1 MSIRRNTYVM
11 SGESFFEPGV
21 PIFVNRASES
31 FELAEHSHE
40 FVEMTYVS
48 EGAGVHYIAGEAVPV
63 EHGTL
68 FFIPVGRSHVFRPKT
83 LKKDRPLIVYN
94 CLFPVLYLTELRAGF
109 PQASDICEWFA
120 DERLPWFSMKD
131 ATGEYHALFR
141 EMYREFSAKP
151 PGYLAVLAS
160 LVLRIMAG
168 LYRYRLQLGRPTGD
182 RPPWLTVDEA
192 VAYIDRNYATGLK
205 LGELAA
211 KANLSERQF
220 SRLFQRQTGM
230 NFTGYVQGIRMDA
243 ACRLLAESRCS
254 VGEIA
259 AAVGYADLKF
269 FHRLFKKK
277 IGMPPRQYR
286 DAVERTRT
294 CTGG

>member
-1 MSIRRNTYVM
+1 MSIRRSTFVM

-21 PIFVNRASES
+21 PIFVNRAYET
-31 FELAEHSHE
+31 FDMIEHSHE

-83 LKKDRPLIVYN
+83 PKKDRPLIVYN
-94 CLFPVLYLTELRAGF
+94 CLFPVSYLTELRDGF
-109 PQASDICEWFA
+109 PQASDICELFT
-120 DERLPWFSMKD
+120 DEQLPWFSMKD
-131 ATGEYHALFR
+131 AYGDYHAMFR

-160 LVLRIMAG
+160 LVVRILTG
-168 LYRYRLQLGRPTGD
+168 LYRHRLQIGTPSGD
-182 RPPWLTVDEA
+182 RPQWLTVDEA
-192 VAYIDRNYATGLK
+192 IAYIDRHYAAGLK

-211 KANLSERQF
+211 KASLSERQF
-220 SRLFQRQTGM
+220 SRLFRRQTGM
-230 NFTGYVQGIRMDA
+230 SFTGYVQSIRMDA
-243 ACRLLAESRCS
+243 ACRLLAESPSS

-269 FHRLFKKK
+269 FHRLFKQK
-277 IGMPPRQYR
+277 IGVTPRQYR
-286 DAVERTRT
+286 DAV
-294 CTGG
+294 CKASPD